1 MRMAGTANHAGCM
14 LETRT
19 PGHDGPDELLVRGYL
34 SALNTGRFL
43 DALNAFS
50 MDASLRDE
58 TGHERHGIREI
69 AAAFARRERPLTLEI
84 EDLERDGDTV
94 NVRLRMSFPKS
105 RTEKS
110 YRSVFRVERDRIHS
124 LEIDLMPASRSPKRP
139 IARSA

>member
-1 MRMAGTANHAGCM
+1 M
-14 LETRT
+14 LETRI
-19 PGHDGPDELLVRGYL
+19 PGQDASDERLVRGYL

-69 AAAFARRERPLTLEI
+69 AAAFARRERPLTLKI
-84 EDLERDGDTV
+84 EDLEFDGDTV
-94 NVRLRMSFPKS
+94 AVRLRMSFPES
-105 RTEKS
+105 RAEKS
-110 YRSVFRVERDRIHS
+110 YRTVFRVERDRIHS
-124 LEIDLMPASRSPKRP
+124 IDIDPVPASRSRKRP